1 MDTKITFHIDAETK
15 AQMEDICAQ
24 IGMTT
29 SDAFNHF
36 WPRRLSDAKGIPF
49 PVNLCAPLEVIPSEQ
64 LRAGVGQTLCNSG
77 EDDRRMAE

>member
-15 AQMEDICAQ
+15 AQMEDICNQ
-24 IGMTT
+24 LGMTT
-29 SDAFNHF
+29 SDAFNIF
-36 WPRRLSDAKGIPF
+36 AKAFVRAKGIPF

>member
-29 SDAFNHF
+29 SDAFNIF
-36 WPRRLSDAKGIPF
+36 AKAFVRAKGIPF

-64 LRAGVGQTLCNSG
+64 LRTGVGQTLCNSG